1 MMAEVPSMGS
11 QPVALTILSKSCR
24 SYLPCLRATS
34 PVSRTKSR
42 SNRLLVPFFAQ
53 SALKKITMVVRR
65 CWPSMTVRTSDTSDQ
80 VLPEEACFRM
90 MEPRK

>member
-1 MMAEVPSMGS
+1 MDEEPSTGS
-11 QPVALTILSKSCR
+11 QPVALTTFSKSCR
-24 SYLPCLRATS
+24 SYLPCLKATS

-42 SNRLLVPFFAQ
+42 SNSLSASILAQ
-53 SALKKITMVVRR
+53 SALKKMTMVVRR

-90 MEPRK
+90 IEPRK

>member
-1 MMAEVPSMGS
+1 MAEEPSRGS
-11 QPVALTILSKSCR
+11 QPVALTTFSKSCR
-24 SYLPCLRATS
+24 SYLPCRKATS

-42 SNRLLVPFFAQ
+42 SNKLLVPFFAQ
-53 SALKKITMVVRR
+53 SALKKMTMVVSR
-65 CWPSMTVRTSDTSDQ
+65 CWPSMTVRTSETSDQ

>member
-1 MMAEVPSMGS
+1 MAEEPSRGS
-11 QPVALTILSKSCR
+11 QPVALTTFSKSRR

-42 SNRLLVPFFAQ
+42 SNSLSASIFAQ
-53 SALKKITMVVRR
+53 SALKKTTMVVRR

-80 VLPEEACFRM
+80 VLPEDACFRM